1 MKKLFAVI
9 LILASAYTV
18 DARIVLSGLIADNMV
33 LQQNSEVALW
43 GTCEPRAEV
52 AVTPSWN
59 GSTVTVKSDQNGE
72 WKVYVKTPRAGGP
85 YSITFS
91 DGEEIVID
99 NVLIGEVWLCMGQS
113 NMVMPMKGFTAQPVE
128 GAMEYIVG
136 ANTGA
141 RWKSQ

>member
-72 WKVYVKTPRAGGP
+72 WKVYVKTPTAGGP
-85 YSITFS
+85 YNITFS
-91 DGEEIVID
+91 EDEETVIN

-113 NMVMPMKGFTAQPVE
+113 NMVMPMK
-128 GAMEYIVG
+128 
-136 ANTGA
+136 
-141 RWKSQ
+141 